1 MRVTLLLSFYLLFSS
16 LLPLTAQEQ
25 SSLSSQTMLLI
36 GQGSPVLIGDQ
47 YKLVKEAAIAFEKM
61 VLAAAQDSIQI
72 QHHYLLILELF
83 HLQQI

>member
-1 MRVTLLLSFYLLFSS
+1 MKVTLLLSFSLLFSS
-16 LLPLTAQEQ
+16 LLPLAAQEQ

-72 QHHYLLILELF
+72 QVVSSYRDF
-83 HLQQI
+83 DRQ